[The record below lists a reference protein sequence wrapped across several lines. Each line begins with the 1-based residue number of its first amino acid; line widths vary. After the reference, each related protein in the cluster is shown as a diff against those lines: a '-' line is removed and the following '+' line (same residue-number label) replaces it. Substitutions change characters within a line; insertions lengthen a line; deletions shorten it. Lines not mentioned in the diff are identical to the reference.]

1 MKLTKLPSKYAT
13 LVMPLLLSVMMTFV
27 VSAISTFKNIGLAHN
42 FASCWMAAWGMSW
55 VIAFPTLLLALPL
68 VRRLVA
74 VIVFTSRP

>member
-13 LVMPLLLSVMMTFV
+13 YIMPLLLSVMMTFV
-27 VSAISTFKNIGLAHN
+27 VSAISTFKNIGFAHN
-42 FASCWMAAWGMSW
+42 FASCWMAAWSMSW

-74 VIVFTSRP
+74 VIVVTSRP